1 MSRSRSLLS
10 IVFAI
15 LFGVLPLSAAAQS
28 FTQLG
33 LDRVSPPDRF
43 ENSICFELTYL
54 KDLDGKPF
62 EVFPGRA
69 EKEQDLDLILAQVVR
84 RVITEEY
91 EDKGKYLDE
100 TNLQPSTPQ
109 EIRHLVGTGFV
120 TPAWGKAGQREMA
133 LYLQQNS
140 NFLKLYKL
148 EAYLDYKDDKG
159 SYCSGL
165 DVNPVLFRFGMG
177 QQRDRVTIVFVR
189 QTDE

>member
-1 MSRSRSLLS
+1 MFRSRSLLS

-28 FTQLG
+28 FSQLG

-62 EVFPGRA
+62 EVFPSRA

-84 RVITEEY
+84 RVITEDY
-91 EDKGKYLDE
+91 ENHGKYLDE
-100 TNLQPSTPQ
+100 TNLQPASAQ

-120 TPAWGKAGQREMA
+120 TPAWGKASQQEMA

-140 NFLKLYKL
+140 NFLKTYKL
-148 EAYLDYKDDKG
+148 EVYLDYQDDKG

-165 DVNPVLFRFGMG
+165 DVNPLLFRFGAG